1 MKKWGRL
8 WNQKKRMEREER
20 ERGREREREKEGVG
34 VKNRLNEERQSPRMS
49 ECFGEKEKGRESS
62 FSSD

>member
-8 WNQKKRMEREER
+8 WNQKEEGERAT
-20 ERGREREREKEGVG
+20 REREREKEGVG

-62 FSSD
+62 FSD